1 MLVCSYDHIA
11 ASSSHK
17 SWYFVSFKSN
27 LPWRM
32 IWQQDG
38 GLLFFAPFRREG
50 SFDSMR
56 NAGSALQEKDQP
68 LFGHLGTQT
77 SQ

>member
-1 MLVCSYDHIA
+1 MLVCSYDHIV
-11 ASSSHK
+11 ASSSLK

-32 IWQQDG
+32 IWQQNG
-38 GLLFFAPFRREG
+38 GLLFFAPFRSKG

-56 NAGSALQEKDQP
+56 NARSAHNKKTNYY
-68 LFGHLGTQT
+68 FGHLGSQT